1 MARAPRQKAVEQ
13 AESLARRIWLAGL
26 GAYGQSLED
35 AQQHLDRA
43 GGGATVAFE
52 GNPRFDATT
61 LPRNA
66 YLLPDAI
73 SATEYTVT
81 MQGADEYAR

>member
-1 MARAPRQKAVEQ
+1 
-13 AESLARRIWLAGL
+13 
-26 GAYGQSLED
+26 
-35 AQQHLDRA
+35 
-43 GGGATVAFE
+43 VAFE
-52 GNPRFDATT
+52 GNPPFSAAT
-61 LPRNA
+61 LPRRA